1 MISRE
6 EIKLKDTTEEIYVF
20 VLKNKNNMSAKVT
33 NYGGTLLSICC
44 EDRYGKLEDVVLGHS
59 DINEYSNINGYLG
72 ATVGRYANRIGN
84 ASITLE
90 GKTYELFKND
100 GNNHLHGGK
109 NGFNKA
115 VWSSE
120 IKSDEYDEYLEL
132 SYLSKDGEENYP
144 GNLDVKVIYRLT
156 DDNELVIEY
165 HATTDKTTV
174 VNLTNHAYFNLSGHN
189 NGDILNHKVKI
200 VSDSITEA
208 NAESIPT
215 GEIRDIKNTPMDF
228 REFKVVGKDIEADY
242 DQLNF
247 AKGYDHNYIVN
258 EKMDG
263 IKKIA
268 EVVEDNTGRRME
280 VYTTMPGVQF
290 YTGNFIGK
298 DAKGKEGA
306 SYSKRSGLCL
316 ETQYYPDSLNNPSFP
331 SPILKP
337 NEKYEHK
344 TIYKFSCI

>member
-6 EIKLKDTTEEIYVF
+6 EIKLNHITEEVYIYT
-20 VLKNKNNMSAKVT
+20 LKNKNNMSIKVT
-33 NYGGTLLSICC
+33 NYGATLLSVVC
-44 EDRYGKLEDVVLGHS
+44 EDKSGKFEDVVLGHR

-84 ASITLE
+84 ASITIE

-109 NGFNKA
+109 NGFNIMVWNGA
-115 VWSSE
+115 V
-120 IKSDEYDEYLEL
+120 KSDSCSEYLEL

-156 DDNELVIEY
+156 DNNELVIEY
-165 HATTDKTTV
+165 YATTDKTTI
-174 VNLTNHAYFNLSGHN
+174 VNLTNHAYFNLGGHN
-189 NGDILNHKVKI
+189 SGNILNHKVKI
-200 VSDSITEA
+200 LSESITES
-208 NAESIPT
+208 NSESIPT
-215 GEIRDIKNTPMDF
+215 GIIRDIRNTPMDF
-228 REFKVVGKDIEADY
+228 REFKVVGQDIEADY

-247 AKGYDHNYIVN
+247 ARGYDHNYIVN
-258 EKMDG
+258 EDMSG
-263 IKKIA
+263 LKKIA
-268 EVVEDNTGRRME
+268 EVIEDIKGRKME

-290 YTGNFIGK
+290 YTGNFVGKETKGK
-298 DAKGKEGA
+298 DGA
-306 SYSKRSGLCL
+306 IYGTRSGLCL
-316 ETQYYPDSLNNPSFP
+316 ETQYYPDSLNHSNFP

-344 TIYKFSCI
+344 TIYKFSSI